1 MHIWLIERI
10 SFVANIPKG
19 TSGCLH
25 VNSLSTVNDCRQTI
39 DSYSLSATPTV
50 GFLRRPSGS
59 IYSMYEPGIDS
70 NIDDNIKSKLLI
82 ECSKVY
88 SKEDVDRISRKISTW
103 SGRGSLPDQLL
114 GELPI
119 TFGCSVTQ
127 TVFNCK
133 KHNIF
138 LNFNPKLKI

>member
-1 MHIWLIERI
+1 M
-10 SFVANIPKG
+10 
-19 TSGCLH
+19 T
-25 VNSLSTVNDCRQTI
+25 CRQTL
-39 DSYSLSATPTV
+39 DSYSLSATPSL

-70 NIDDNIKSKLLI
+70 NFGDNIKSKLLI
-82 ECSKVY
+82 ECSKIY
-88 SKEDVDRISRKISTW
+88 SKEDVDKISRKISSW
-103 SGRGSLPDQLL
+103 SGRGSLPDQLI

-133 KHNIF
+133 NHIIFFNITPVLLTYSNTKKSNTVKAAF
-138 LNFNPKLKI
+138 SRVKKFSFKN